1 MKHLSKLSPATR
13 NLLAALVILAVL
25 YPALTAAAIHGAAY
39 CATWIGTAAAAI
51 LIARI
56 SPEKTHDKLHR
67 ATGTTVATWI
77 TGHKPEDETESQPAR
92 SYKHAPSSVPEVPV
106 TR

>member
-1 MKHLSKLSPATR
+1 MKHLNPAAR
-13 NLLAALVILAVL
+13 KALAALVILTVL

-67 ATGTTVATWI
+67 ATGTTIASLI
-77 TGHKPEDETESQPAR
+77 TGHKPETEPEPKPAR
-92 SYKHAPSSVPEVPV
+92 SYKHAPISSSPEVPV